1 MCIGISVLSLQK
13 IIIGMDKDQQKK
25 RDEALRRFKEAK
37 RRKREYI
44 EKIEVVMKREFKERT
59 GQEATIFEVW

>member
-1 MCIGISVLSLQK
+1 
-13 IIIGMDKDQQKK
+13 MDKEQQKK